1 MAGAEIIQLGGLDDT
16 DKAFEAFIDSLKE
29 DASRAVFIIERKDG
43 TVAVGTNST
52 DRRDIVYDIFRLQ
65 QLCINMVNNT
75 SEIDEEYE

>member
-1 MAGAEIIQLGGLDDT
+1 MAEIINLNRLDET
-16 DKAFEAFIDSLKE
+16 DEEYMKFIDDLKE